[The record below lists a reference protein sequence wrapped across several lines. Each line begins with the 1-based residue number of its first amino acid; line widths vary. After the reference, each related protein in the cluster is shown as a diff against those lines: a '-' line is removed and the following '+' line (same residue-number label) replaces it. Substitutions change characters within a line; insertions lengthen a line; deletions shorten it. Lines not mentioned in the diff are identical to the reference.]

1 MRLLMYII
9 LLLTSFKGVAQNFS
23 SEEQH
28 QIDSLNQVIAN
39 PNSPDTSLAGSC
51 VALSEILYVSN
62 IDTLKSLCEKAKF
75 IAEKALKA
83 NPIGQTKKSLLT
95 HLGGALNNIGY
106 VYGQQGDISKAL
118 EYYHKSLKIQEEIGC
133 KVGIATSFNNIGF
146 IYQNQGDFPKAL
158 EYFHKSL
165 KIDEEIGNKKG
176 IASVLNNIGLIFY
189 NLGDIPKALEYWHK
203 SLKIQEEIVNK
214 KGIAASLNNIGA
226 IYKDQDDLPKALEYF
241 HKSLKIDEEIG
252 NKGGKA
258 SRLNNIGLIYYDQG
272 DLTKALEYYHKSL
285 KIQEEIGDKEGV
297 ARSLNNIGLIYYD
310 QGDLPKALEYYHK
323 SLKIQEEIG
332 YQKGIA
338 RSFHNIGGVEFQKGN
353 TSGIAAAKQYF
364 LKSLEIALELGS
376 PELISGA
383 SGLLSKTYEKQ
394 GKGMLALEMHK
405 LHIQMRDSIKNEA
418 TLKASIQQETK
429 YAYEKVQAVK
439 DAEHDKQL
447 AIEKEAKAKQQ
458 VITYAT
464 GGGLGLVAIFLLF
477 VMNRLKV
484 TRKQKV
490 IIEEQKQESEKLL
503 LNILP
508 AEIASELKV
517 KGYAD
522 AQLIQ
527 HVTVLFTDFKGFT
540 ALSEILSPQDLVS
553 EINVC
558 FSAFDHIM
566 GKHNIEKIKTIGD
579 AYMAAGGLPTAND
592 THAIDV
598 VRAALE
604 IQEFM
609 LDLAEKKKA
618 KNEPFFEI
626 RIGVHTGPVVAGI
639 VGVKKFQY
647 DIWGDTVN
655 TASRMESS
663 GGVGK
668 VNISELTY
676 EIVKN
681 RNEYTFENRGK
692 IEAKGKGLLE
702 MFFVEKVKL

>member
-1 MRLLMYII
+1 MRLFIYII
-9 LLLTSFKGVAQNFS
+9 LFLISFNGVAQNFS
-23 SEEQH
+23 AEEQH

-39 PNSPDTSLAGSC
+39 PDSHDTTVAMTYFEIVNYYYLSNPDTAIVIC
-51 VALSEILYVSN
+51 KKAEVLSERINYN
-62 IDTLKSLCEKAKF
+62 KGAATSL
-75 IAEKALKA
+75 
-83 NPIGQTKKSLLT
+83 
-95 HLGGALNNIGY
+95 HNIGI
-106 VYGQQGDISKAL
+106 VY
-118 EYYHKSLKIQEEIGC
+118 
-133 KVGIATSFNNIGF
+133 N
-146 IYQNQGDFPKAL
+146 NQGDLPKAL

-165 KIDEEIGNKKG
+165 KIGEEIGDKGVIATSLNSIGFIYDMQGVLPKALEYYSKSLKIREEIGDKSG
-176 IASVLNNIGLIFY
+176 IANSLNNIGY
-189 NLGDIPKALEYWHK
+189 VYKNQGDIPKALEYWHK
-203 SLKIQEEIVNK
+203 SLKI
-214 KGIAASLNNIGA
+214 
-226 IYKDQDDLPKALEYF
+226 Y
-241 HKSLKIDEEIG
+241 
-252 NKGGKA
+252 
-258 SRLNNIGLIYYDQG
+258 
-272 DLTKALEYYHKSL
+272 
-285 KIQEEIGDKEGV
+285 EEIGDKEGI
-297 ARSLNNIGLIYYD
+297 ATSLNNIGYVYEN
-310 QGDLPKALEYYHK
+310 QGDIPKALENYHKSLKIYEEIGDKSGIATSLNNIGYVYDNQGDMPKALEYYHE

-332 YQKGIA
+332 YKDGIA
-338 RSFHNIGGVEFQKGN
+338 NSLNNIGYVYSTQGDIPKALEYYHKGLKIHEEIGDKSGIANSLNNIGNIEFEKGN
-353 TSGIAAAKQYF
+353 TSGIAAAKQHF
-364 LKSLEIALELGS
+364 LKSLEIAQELGYPS
-376 PELISGA
+376 LISNA
-383 SGLLSKTYEKQ
+383 SSRLSIVYEKQ

-429 YAYEKVQAVK
+429 YAYEKVQAIK

-447 AIEKEAKAKQQ
+447 AIEKEAKAKQL

-598 VRAALE
+598 LRAALE

-668 VNISELTY
+668 VNISESTY

-681 RNEYTFENRGK
+681 RNEYTFETRGK